1 MSEEFEVKPPTWFWI
16 VSILGLLW
24 NVAGVIAFVTEMM
37 MDLSSLPDAQRL
49 FFEQRP
55 LWATAGY
62 AAAVF
67 GGVLGCL
74 ALLLRKSWAVLM
86 LIICL
91 VGIVLQ
97 IFHSFALGNGLNIF
111 GPEGLILPVM
121 VFGIAC
127 FLTWFASMSR
137 NRGWLK

>member
-1 MSEEFEVKPPTWFWI
+1 MTEDYDVKPPMWFWI

-24 NVAGVIAFVTEMM
+24 NIAGVIAFITEIT
-37 MDLSSLPDAQRL
+37 MDLRNLPDAQRL

-55 LWATAGY
+55 IWATAGY

-86 LIICL
+86 LVVCL
-91 VGIVLQ
+91 VGIFLQ

-111 GPEGLILPVM
+111 GPEGLILPAM

-127 FLTWFASMSR
+127 FLTWFANMSR